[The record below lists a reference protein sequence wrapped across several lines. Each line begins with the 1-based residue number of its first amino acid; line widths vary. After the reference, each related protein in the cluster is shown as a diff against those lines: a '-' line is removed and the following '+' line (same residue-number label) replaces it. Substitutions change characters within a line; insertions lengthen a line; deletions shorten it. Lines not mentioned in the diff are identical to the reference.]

1 MNEASHV
8 LTNKTPPLPCQMAAL
23 LSSICW
29 GRLHRIA
36 DRRLNL
42 ALTTVDFTPVLF
54 LIILYFVFSNM
65 HQSDIVKYKLIH

>member
-8 LTNKTPPLPCQMAAL
+8 LTNKTPPLPCQMGAL
-23 LSSICW
+23 VVINML

-54 LIILYFVFSNM
+54 LIILYFVFSFA
-65 HQSDIVKYKLIH
+65 SK